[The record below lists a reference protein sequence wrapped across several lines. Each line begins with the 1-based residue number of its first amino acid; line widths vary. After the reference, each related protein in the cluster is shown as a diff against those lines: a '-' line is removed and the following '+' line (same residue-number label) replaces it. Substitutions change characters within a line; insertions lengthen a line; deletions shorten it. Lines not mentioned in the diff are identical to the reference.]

1 MFKIFEYFFITKK
14 YNNTD
19 MTKLK
24 RSAYGTLTSL
34 FGIICNF
41 ILCAIKIVCG
51 ILSGSI
57 SLLADGINNL
67 TDSAASVTSL
77 IGFKLASA
85 PADGK
90 HPFGHERI
98 EYICGMLVSVFIL
111 LAGILLGKSSVE
123 KIISKETID
132 LSKFCLLIGILIFSI
147 IVKVWMGFIYRKVG
161 KKINSTTI
169 LASAQDSFNDSFATS
184 AVLISIIIQKFTSV
198 NVDGWL
204 GLLVSVFILVGGV
217 KLVLETVS
225 PLIGEAPNE
234 KEVQKLVDK
243 IKSYDGVLGIHD
255 LMFHSYGPKKSF
267 VTAHV
272 EVDSNINIMK
282 SHETIDNI
290 ERDVLNQYG
299 LQLTIHIDP
308 IETNDAFT
316 NDLKDILSTIVNNYE
331 NVSFHDFRIVKGE
344 KNVKVLF
351 DIVRPFECKQNPN
364 ELKELIASEFINKAK
379 EKENLNYNLIIN
391 IDNNYLGTEK

>member
-1 MFKIFEYFFITKK
+1 MFKLFEYFFITKK
-14 YNNTD
+14 YNSTD

-51 ILSGSI
+51 VLSGSI

-98 EYICGMLVSVFIL
+98 EYICGMFVSVFIL
-111 LAGILLGKSSVE
+111 LAGILLGKSSIE
-123 KIISKETID
+123 KIITKEEVD
-132 LSKFCLLIGILIFSI
+132 LSRFYLLVGILVFSI
-147 IVKVWMGFIYRKVG
+147 IVKIWMGIIYKNVG

-169 LASAQDSFNDSFATS
+169 FAAAQDSFNDSVATS
-184 AVLISIIIQKFTSV
+184 AVLISLIIAKFASV
-198 NVDGWL
+198 NVDGYL
-204 GLLVSVFILVGGV
+204 GLLVSVFILIGGV

-225 PLIGEAPNE
+225 PLIGEAPDE
-234 KEVQKLVDK
+234 KEVEKLVQK

-255 LMFHSYGPKKSF
+255 LMFHSYGPRKSF

-272 EVDSNINIMK
+272 EVDSNIDIMK

-290 ERDVLNQYG
+290 ERDVLNKYG
-299 LQLTIHIDP
+299 LELTIHIDP
-308 IETNDAFT
+308 VETNDAFT
-316 NDLKDILSTIVNNYE
+316 NNLKEILNIIVSEYE
-331 NVSFHDFRIVKGE
+331 NITFHDFRIVKGE

-351 DIVRPFECKQNPN
+351 DIVRPFECKQNEN
-364 ELKELIASEFINKAK
+364 ELRELIKNEFIIKAK
-379 EKENLNYNLIIN
+379 ELENLNYNLIIN
-391 IDNNYLGTEK
+391 IDNSYLGTEK

>member
-41 ILCAIKIVCG
+41 ILCAIKLVCG

-77 IGFKLASA
+77 IGFKLASV

-111 LAGILLGKSSVE
+111 LAGILLGKSSIE

-132 LSKFCLLIGILIFSI
+132 LSKFYLLIGILIFSI

-198 NVDGWL
+198 NIDGWL
-204 GLLVSVFILVGGV
+204 GLLVSIFILVGGV

-272 EVDSNINIMK
+272 EVDSNIDIMK

-316 NDLKDILSTIVNNYE
+316 NDLKDILNVIVSKYE
-331 NVSFHDFRIVKGE
+331 HVSFHDFRIVKGE

-351 DIVRPFECKQNPN
+351 DIVRPFDCKHLFQ
-364 ELKELIASEFINKAK
+364 
-379 EKENLNYNLIIN
+379 Y
-391 IDNNYLGTEK
+391 YQ